1 MDLLRWMAWT
11 FARFV
16 AVSVT
21 VLSGWMFVMNLP
33 FEDRGW
39 EPWVLVWILASG
51 LVGTVGGLLY
61 LLSIDGPQRFR
72 ARAYRVGGWLAMLVA
87 VALPTNLTFMLVPLV
102 LVLLPSLF
110 GMSGREEEPEE
121 AVTSS

>member
-1 MDLLRWMAWT
+1 VDLLRWMAWT

-21 VLSGWMFVMNLP
+21 ILSGWMFVVNLP

-51 LVGTVGGLLY
+51 LVGAIGGIAY
-61 LLSIDGPQRFR
+61 LLSIDGGRRFR
-72 ARAYRVGGWLAMLVA
+72 TRVYRVGGWLAMLVA
-87 VALPTNLTFMLVPLV
+87 VALPTNLTYMLVPLV

-110 GMSGREEEPEE
+110 GPSRGEEEPEE